1 MNQLFY
7 QALYGS
13 LIEIQIN
20 GLSVARGASGQ
31 VLIEHSAMRSIV
43 KSGLLKSLA
52 KLPMKSVA
60 WISALL
66 HLPIMGYT
74 AVCSSWF

>member
-13 LIEIQIN
+13 LIEIWIN
-20 GLSVARGASGQ
+20 GLSVACGASGQ
-31 VLIEHSAMRSIV
+31 VLIEHAAMRSMV
-43 KSGLLKSLA
+43 KSGLLKLLA
-52 KLPMKSVA
+52 RLPMKSVA

-66 HLPIMGYT
+66 HLPLMGCI
-74 AVCSSWF
+74 AVCGSWF